1 LKTSQTHLPSL
12 LSALLFVL
20 GAVLILSVGL
30 LMGST
35 ALLSFAAGKNVEI
48 QQPILFVT
56 FGFESILL
64 LMAAFFVFQ
73 KTLQKPSADRE
84 TFFNLSARQILLIL
98 VVASFSILIGSWVGN
113 LETVNL
119 LVLPFLTV
127 PAVVLPLAV
136 LLTLGTRD
144 LPMGARWQFWSV
156 LGLGMTL
163 TPFLLFVLEIVTGLL
178 FFLGILAYVSMQ
190 PDLVYR
196 LQSLGQQIVVLGPQS
211 EAAREL
217 ILPLLTKPSV
227 IFIVLLYTAFFVP
240 AIEELFKPLGVW
252 LLANKLDSPAQGF
265 ALGALSGASY
275 ALIETIG
282 VSGQGG
288 EWASLLFTR
297 IGTGLLHITTSA
309 LMGAA
314 IVLAL
319 RQRRYLRLL
328 GTYVIAI
335 ALHGLWNA
343 SAMLYTFSDLAKLL
357 NQADRWSA
365 VQTISIGA
373 LSILSVG
380 LFAILL
386 TSHARMKT
394 AMEPVSE
401 AAMIP
406 SENIDQTPS

>member
-1 LKTSQTHLPSL
+1 
-12 LSALLFVL
+12 
-20 GAVLILSVGL
+20 
-30 LMGST
+30 MGST
-35 ALLSFAAGKNVEI
+35 ALLSFATGKNVEI
-48 QQPILFVT
+48 QQTILFVT
-56 FGFESILL
+56 FGFEALL
-64 LMAAFFVFQ
+64 LLTAAFFVFQ

-84 TFFNLSARQILLIL
+84 MFFNLSAWQILLIVIL
-98 VVASFSILIGSWVGN
+98 ASLAILIGSWVGN

-144 LPMGARWQFWSV
+144 LPLGARWQFWSV

-163 TPFLLFVLEIVTGLL
+163 TPFLLFVLEIVTGIL
-178 FFLGILAYVSMQ
+178 FFLGIIAYVSTQ
-190 PDLVYR
+190 PELLYR
-196 LQSLGQQIVVLGPQS
+196 LQALAQQIVVLGPQS
-211 EAAREL
+211 ETARDL
-217 ILPLLTKPSV
+217 ILPWLTKPGV
-227 IFIVLLYTAFFVP
+227 IFTVLLYTALFVP

-252 LLANKLDSPAQGF
+252 LLGNKLNSPSQGF

-335 ALHGLWNA
+335 LLHGLWNA
-343 SAMLYTFSDLAKLL
+343 SAMLYTFSEIANLR
-357 NQADRWSA
+357 NQADRLS
-365 VQTISIGA
+365 TIQPISVGA
-373 LSILSVG
+373 LSILSLG

-386 TSHARMKT
+386 SSHARMKKT
-394 AMEPVSE
+394 IGTVSE
-401 AAMIP
+401 EPILP
-406 SENIDQTPS
+406 PNDDHTPS

>member
-1 LKTSQTHLPSL
+1 LKTSPTHLASL

-35 ALLSFAAGKNVEI
+35 AVLSFATGKNVEI
-48 QQPILFVT
+48 QQTIFFVT

-64 LMAAFFVFQ
+64 LIAAFFVFQ

-84 TFFNLSARQILLIL
+84 TFLNLSAWQILLIVIL
-98 VVASFSILIGSWVGN
+98 ASLAILIGSWVGN

-144 LPMGARWQFWSV
+144 LPLGARWQFWSV

-163 TPFLLFVLEIVTGLL
+163 TPFLLFVLEIVTGIL

-190 PDLVYR
+190 PELVYR
-196 LQSLGQQIVVLGPQS
+196 LQALAQQIVVLGPQS
-211 EAAREL
+211 ETAREL
-217 ILPLLTKPSV
+217 ILPLLTKPGV
-227 IFIVLLYTAFFVP
+227 IFTVLLYTALFVP

-252 LLANKLDSPAQGF
+252 LLGNKLDSPAQGF

-328 GTYVIAI
+328 GTYVMAMT
-335 ALHGLWNA
+335 LHGLWNA

-357 NQADRWSA
+357 NQADRWST
-365 VQTISIGA
+365 VQTISVGA
-373 LSILSVG
+373 LSILSIG

-386 TSHARMKT
+386 TSHARMKK
-394 AMEPVSE
+394 AIVSVSE
-401 AAMIP
+401 EPMLP
-406 SENIDQTPS
+406 PDDDQTPS

>member
-1 LKTSQTHLPSL
+1 MKTSQTHLPSL

-35 ALLSFAAGKNVEI
+35 ALLSFATGKNVEI
-48 QQPILFVT
+48 QQTILFVA
-56 FGFESILL
+56 FGFEALL
-64 LMAAFFVFQ
+64 LLIAAFFVFQ

-84 TFFNLSARQILLIL
+84 TFFNLSAWQILLIITL
-98 VVASFSILIGSWVGN
+98 ASLAILIGSWLGK

-127 PAVVLPLAV
+127 PAVVLPLAI
-136 LLTLGTRD
+136 LLTLGTRG
-144 LPMGARWQFWSV
+144 LPLGARWQFWSV

-163 TPFLLFVLEIVTGLL
+163 TPFLLFVLEIVIAIL
-178 FFLGILAYVSMQ
+178 FFLGIITYVSTQ
-190 PDLVYR
+190 PEILHS
-196 LQSLGQQIVVLGPQS
+196 LQAVAQQVVVLGPQS
-211 EAAREL
+211 EAARDL
-217 ILPLLTKPSV
+217 LLPWLTKPGV
-227 IFIVLLYTAFFVP
+227 IFTVLLYTALFVP

-252 LLANKLDSPAQGF
+252 LLGNKLDSPAQGF

-319 RQRRYLRLL
+319 RKRRYLRLL

-343 SAMLYTFSDLAKLL
+343 SAMLYTFSEIANLR
-357 NQADRWSA
+357 NQADRLSA
-365 VQTISIGA
+365 IQPLSVGA
-373 LSILSVG
+373 LSILSFG
-380 LFAILL
+380 LFVILL
-386 TSHARMKT
+386 SSHSRMKKAIGT
-394 AMEPVSE
+394 VSE
-401 AAMIP
+401 EPILPPIDDRAP
-406 SENIDQTPS
+406 S

>member
-1 LKTSQTHLPSL
+1 LKTSQTHLASL

-35 ALLSFAAGKNVEI
+35 AVLSFATGKNVEI
-48 QQPILFVT
+48 QQTIFFVT

-64 LMAAFFVFQ
+64 FIAAFFVFQ

-84 TFFNLSARQILLIL
+84 TFLNLSAWQILLIVIL
-98 VVASFSILIGSWVGN
+98 ASLAILIGSWVGN

-144 LPMGARWQFWSV
+144 LPLGARWQFWSV

-163 TPFLLFVLEIVTGLL
+163 TPFLLFVLEIVTGIL

-190 PDLVYR
+190 PELVYR
-196 LQSLGQQIVVLGPQS
+196 LQALAQQILVLGPQS
-211 EAAREL
+211 ETAREL
-217 ILPLLTKPSV
+217 ILPLLTKPGV
-227 IFIVLLYTAFFVP
+227 IFTVLLYTALFVP

-252 LLANKLDSPAQGF
+252 LLGNKLDSPAQGF

-328 GTYVIAI
+328 GTYVMAMT
-335 ALHGLWNA
+335 LHGLWNA

-357 NQADRWSA
+357 NQADRWST
-365 VQTISIGA
+365 VQTISVGA
-373 LSILSVG
+373 LSILSIG

-386 TSHARMKT
+386 TSHARMKK
-394 AMEPVSE
+394 AIVSVSE
-401 AAMIP
+401 EPMLP
-406 SENIDQTPS
+406 PDDDQTPS

>member
-1 LKTSQTHLPSL
+1 MKTSQTHLPSL

-35 ALLSFAAGKNVEI
+35 ALLSFATGKNVEI
-48 QQPILFVT
+48 QQAILFVT

-64 LMAAFFVFQ
+64 LIAAFFVFQ

-84 TFFNLSARQILLIL
+84 TFFNLSAGQILLI
-98 VVASFSILIGSWVGN
+98 VILTSLAILTGSWVGN

-136 LLTLGTRD
+136 LLALGTRD
-144 LPMGARWQFWSV
+144 LPLGARWQFWSV

-178 FFLGILAYVSMQ
+178 FFLAIIAYVSMQ
-190 PDLVYR
+190 PELVYR
-196 LQSLGQQIVVLGPQS
+196 LQALAQQVVVLGPQS
-211 EAAREL
+211 ETAREL
-217 ILPLLTKPSV
+217 VLPLLTKPGV
-227 IFIVLLYTAFFVP
+227 IFTALLYTAFFVP

-252 LLANKLDSPAQGF
+252 LLGNKLDSPVQGF
-265 ALGALSGASY
+265 AFGVLSGASY

-319 RQRRYLRLL
+319 RQKHYLRLL

-335 ALHGLWNA
+335 TLHGLWNA
-343 SAMLYTFSDLAKLL
+343 SALLYTFSEIANLR
-357 NQADRWSA
+357 NQTDRLSA
-365 VQTISIGA
+365 IQPISIGA
-373 LSILSVG
+373 LSILSLG

-386 TSHARMKT
+386 SSHARMKK

-401 AAMIP
+401 AAIIP
-406 SENIDQTPS
+406 SENIDQAPS